1 MVNLFPSTAAT
12 YEICSCMFHIM
23 AQPCCSGVQNP
34 LIIPYAS
41 KEANSK
47 YTNHRTTSTKDVRY
61 LKGFGPPSSPP
72 IGFDLLNSNIRM
84 AATAS
89 EQKIVTENARLKRK
103 ISILQSPTIHDTDLN
118 TVGQSDITYMF
129 KYLFKVFALFTK

>member
-1 MVNLFPSTAAT
+1 
-12 YEICSCMFHIM
+12 
-23 AQPCCSGVQNP
+23 
-34 LIIPYAS
+34 
-41 KEANSK
+41 
-47 YTNHRTTSTKDVRY
+47 

-103 ISILQSPTIHDTDLN
+103 ISIL
-118 TVGQSDITYMF
+118 
-129 KYLFKVFALFTK
+129 